1 MNRDLGRWAGFLVAL
16 TIVGGGL
23 SAARTAHSAEGS
35 ARLEVYGFGH
45 LDYIQDFKRV
55 NPDWAATLRPSRIPT
70 TEGQF
75 GTDGQAIL
83 SARQSRLGVQGTLP
97 TDHGPVF
104 TKFEFDLY
112 GVGAD
117 AGQTTI
123 RFRHGYG
130 EWNGWLGGQTNTL
143 FMDASIFLNV
153 IDYWGPCG
161 MAFVRNP
168 QLRYTKTM
176 NENKS
181 FAIAIEHPSGDV
193 DAGRIP
199 IDPDFPPL
207 LGAITADNKVPD
219 LTAAFRM
226 NTKRGHLQIAGIG
239 RRLGFETVGAPN
251 SSPKG
256 HKTAGG
262 VDITATLKVA
272 EKDQIALGGVFG
284 TGLATYMNDGGMD
297 LAPDGTVAN
306 PEAKAVPLQGF
317 LVYMDHYW
325 NPKLSSTFG
334 WSRTQVTNT
343 TLQTPDAF
351 QSGDYASV
359 NFVCYPTKNVFFGVE
374 GLWGRRT
381 DNNDN
386 SGEDTRIQV
395 SAHYSFSSLDF
406 GS

>member
-1 MNRDLGRWAGFLVAL
+1 MKRDLDRWAGFLVAL
-16 TIVGGGL
+16 AIVAAGMAG
-23 SAARTAHSAEGS
+23 ARTARAED
-35 ARLEVYGFGH
+35 AKLNVYGFGH

-70 TEGQF
+70 TSGQY
-75 GTDGQAIL
+75 GSDGQAIL

-97 TDHGPVF
+97 TDNGPVF

-130 EWNGWLGGQTNTL
+130 EWKGWLGGQTNTL
-143 FMDASIFLNV
+143 FMDGSIFLNV

-168 QLRYTKTM
+168 QLRYTRTMSEGKTL
-176 NENKS
+176 
-181 FAIAIEHPSGDV
+181 AIAIEHPSGDV
-193 DAGRIP
+193 DAGRIAL
-199 IDPDFPPL
+199 DPEL
-207 LGAITADNKVPD
+207 IARVGGSIVADNKVPD

-226 NTKRGHLQIAGIG
+226 NTKRGHLQIAGIA
-239 RRLGFETVGAPN
+239 RRLGYETQGTTDN
-251 SSPKG
+251 KPKG
-256 HKTAGG
+256 DKMAGG
-262 VDITATLKVA
+262 VDVTGTLKVL
-272 EKDQIALGGVFG
+272 EKDQIALGVVVG
-284 TGLATYMNDGGMD
+284 TGLGTYMNDGGMD

-317 LVYMDHYW
+317 LAYMDHYW
-325 NPKLSSTFG
+325 NDRLSTTFG
-334 WSRTQVTNT
+334 YSRTQVDNT

-351 QSGDYASV
+351 KSGDYASV
-359 NFVCYPTKNVFFGVE
+359 NVVLYPAKNVFFGAE

-381 DNNDN
+381 DNNGAT
-386 SGEDTRIQV
+386 GEDTRIQV

-406 GS
+406 